1 MGYEV
6 SGMKLAFGT
15 GLLSHISR
23 LISQYSILTTMLEP
37 VELTEK
43 ALQEVKNIM
52 ATKNIPQGYGL
63 RVGMKGGG
71 CGGMSF
77 VLGFDEQTDKDLA
90 YKIEDITV
98 LVEKRHTMYLV
109 GMKVDF
115 YEGSDARGF
124 MFINP
129 LKKDEEAV
137 AE

>member
-1 MGYEV
+1 
-6 SGMKLAFGT
+6 
-15 GLLSHISR
+15 
-23 LISQYSILTTMLEP
+23 MLKP

-43 ALQEVKNIM
+43 AIQEVKTIM
-52 ATKNIPQGYGL
+52 ATKNIPEGYGL

-77 VLGFDEQTDKDLA
+77 VLGFDQQKENDLSYEIA
-90 YKIEDITV
+90 GIPV

-115 YEGSDARGF
+115 YEGADARGF

-129 LKKDEEAV
+129 LKKTEEAIS
-137 AE
+137 